1 MKKIILKSLHLE
13 NFKQFSDKKVVF
25 NEKQTFISG
34 DNGTG
39 KSTIFDAFMW
49 LLFGKDVQDRK
60 DYEVKRLINGESVPK
75 TEVSVTGVLEI
86 NGEIITLRRQLVE
99 RWSKDK
105 GIAEE
110 KFKGNKTVTTFN
122 EVPMN
127 VTDYDRKINEI
138 IDSTV
143 FKMITNPLFFAN
155 MGWEQQ
161 REQLF
166 QIAGCLSDDEIA
178 DKDEAFKA
186 LLDSIS
192 GKSLRDYRKE
202 IVSKINKAKEQLRD
216 VQPRIDQENKRMPD
230 ALDFTAIEDLIK
242 AKQNRITE
250 IDNAIYSKH
259 EAEELKFK
267 DIQEKQRVVNSLK
280 QERQQLLF
288 DANQSE
294 RDRVNNANQ
303 DRKNVATDIVS
314 IDMKIRSIEDQIKY
328 LNNDIKAYQDYIN
341 RETLKAD
348 DLRDQWFAE
357 NAKEYNGETDCN
369 HCGQPLPVK
378 MMDKAKQIFQ
388 DSKANKLNE
397 ITMKGTQI
405 NTNIAE
411 AKEKIARCEDQ
422 IKENQIKIDEL
433 NEEKILLENK
443 LSKITFVDFVEVD
456 PQTIPDY
463 VKLTEK
469 ISAFEENIKHFS
481 PEAVDDS
488 ELKNQ
493 KAEIV
498 SEIDSLKEQLHTRQ
512 IISEKKAEIERL
524 EKEAKDL
531 SQLIADYQNIELTI
545 KAFTKT
551 KVDDV
556 DSRINGLFS
565 FVTFKLFSY
574 TIEDNTENETCIPLV
589 NGVPFPAANTAG
601 QLNAGLDI
609 INALSK
615 HYGVIAPIFLDNR
628 ESVNKIID
636 TDAQIIN
643 LKVSED
649 KLTIKN

>member
-1 MKKIILKSLHLE
+1 MKKIILKSLYLE

-25 NEKQTFISG
+25 SEKQTFISG

-259 EAEELKFK
+259 EAENLKFK

-314 IDMKIRSIEDQIKY
+314 INMKIRSIEDQIKY
-328 LNNDIKAYQDYIN
+328 LNNDIKAYHDYIN

-348 DLRDQWFAE
+348 DLRNQWFAE

-411 AKEKIARCEDQ
+411 TKEKIAKCEDQ

-456 PQTIPDY
+456 PKTIPEY

-469 ISAFEENIKHFS
+469 ISAFEENIKNFT
-481 PEAVDDS
+481 PEVVDDS

-574 TIEDNTENETCIPLV
+574 TIEDNTENETCITLV

-628 ESVNKIID
+628 ESVNRIID

-643 LKVSED
+643 LRVSTD
-649 KLTIKN
+649 KLTIKI

>member
-49 LLFGKDVQDRK
+49 LLFGKDVHDRK
-60 DYEVKRLINGESVPK
+60 DYEVKRLVNGESIPK

-86 NGEIITLRRQLVE
+86 NGEILTLRRQLVE

-105 GIAEE
+105 GEADE

-127 VTDYDRKINEI
+127 VSDYDRKINEI

-161 REQLF
+161 RDQLF
-166 QIAGCLSDDEIA
+166 QIGGCLSDNEIA

-216 VQPRIDQENKRMPD
+216 IQPRIDQENKRMPD
-230 ALDFTAIEDLIK
+230 ALDFTAIEDQIK
-242 AKQNRITE
+242 AKQSRISE

-259 EAEELKFK
+259 EAENLKFK
-267 DIQEKQRVVNSLK
+267 GIQEKQRVVNSLK

-288 DANQSE
+288 NANQAE
-294 RDRVNNANQ
+294 RERVNTANQ

-314 IDMKIRSIEDQIKY
+314 INMKIRSIEDQIKL
-328 LNNDIKAYQDYIN
+328 LNKDISSYQDYIN
-341 RETLKAD
+341 RETEKAD
-348 DLRDQWFAE
+348 NLREQWFAE
-357 NAKEYNGETDCN
+357 NAKEYNGETDCS

-405 NTNIAE
+405 NANIAE
-411 AKEKIARCEDQ
+411 AKEKIAKCEIQ
-422 IKENQIKIDEL
+422 ITENQSKIDEL
-433 NEEKILLENK
+433 KEEAILLENK
-443 LSKITFVDFVEVD
+443 LNKITFVDFVEVD
-456 PQTIPDY
+456 PQTIPEY

-469 ISAFEENIKHFS
+469 ISVFEENIKNFT
-481 PEAVDDS
+481 PEVVDDS
-488 ELKNQ
+488 ELKGQ
-493 KAEIV
+493 KAEIIT
-498 SEIDSLKEQLHTRQ
+498 EIDSLKAQLHTRQ
-512 IISEKKAEIERL
+512 IISEKKTEIERL
-524 EKEAKDL
+524 EKEAKEL

-565 FVTFKLFSY
+565 FVTFKLFTY

-643 LKVSED
+643 LKVSDD

>member
-178 DKDEAFKA
+178 DKNEAFKA

-259 EAEELKFK
+259 EAEKLKFK

-348 DLRDQWFAE
+348 DLRNQWFAE

-411 AKEKIARCEDQ
+411 AKEKIAKCEDQ

-469 ISAFEENIKHFS
+469 ISAFEENIKNFT

>member
-60 DYEVKRLINGESVPK
+60 DYEVKRLINGKSVPK

-178 DKDEAFKA
+178 DKDKAFKD

-216 VQPRIDQENKRMPD
+216 VLPRIDQENKRMPD

-314 IDMKIRSIEDQIKY
+314 INMKIRSIEDQIKY
-328 LNNDIKAYQDYIN
+328 LNNDIKAYHDYIN

-348 DLRDQWFAE
+348 DLRNQWFAE

-411 AKEKIARCEDQ
+411 AKEKIAKCEDQ

-469 ISAFEENIKHFS
+469 ISAFEENIKNFT

-498 SEIDSLKEQLHTRQ
+498 SEIDILKEQLHTRQ

-556 DSRINGLFS
+556 DSRVNGLFS

-574 TIEDNTENETCIPLV
+574 TIEDNTENETCITLV

-643 LKVSED
+643 LRVSTD
-649 KLTIKN
+649 KLTIKI

>member
-230 ALDFTAIEDLIK
+230 ALDFTAIEDQIQ

-259 EAEELKFK
+259 EAENLKFK
-267 DIQEKQRVVNSLK
+267 DIQEKQRVANSLK

-348 DLRDQWFAE
+348 DLRNQWFAE

-411 AKEKIARCEDQ
+411 AKEKIAKCEDQ
-422 IKENQIKIDEL
+422 IKENQIKIDGL
-433 NEEKILLENK
+433 NDEKILLENK
-443 LSKITFVDFVEVD
+443 LSKITFVDFVEVG
-456 PQTIPDY
+456 PQTLPEY

-469 ISAFEENIKHFS
+469 ISAFEENIKNFT

-498 SEIDSLKEQLHTRQ
+498 SEIDSLKAQLHTRQ
-512 IISEKKAEIERL
+512 IISEKKAEIKRL
-524 EKEAKDL
+524 EKEATEL
-531 SQLIADYQNIELTI
+531 SQLIADYQKIELTI

-556 DSRINGLFS
+556 DSRINRLFS

>member
-230 ALDFTAIEDLIK
+230 ALDFTAIEDQIQ

-259 EAEELKFK
+259 EAENLKFK
-267 DIQEKQRVVNSLK
+267 DIQEKQRVANSLK

-348 DLRDQWFAE
+348 DLRNQWFAE

-411 AKEKIARCEDQ
+411 AKEKIAKCEDQ
-422 IKENQIKIDEL
+422 IKENQIKIDGL
-433 NEEKILLENK
+433 NDEKILLENK

-456 PQTIPDY
+456 PQTLPEY

-469 ISAFEENIKHFS
+469 ISAFEENIKNFT

-498 SEIDSLKEQLHTRQ
+498 SEIDSLKAQLHTRQ
-512 IISEKKAEIERL
+512 IISEKKAEIKRL
-524 EKEAKDL
+524 EKEATEL
-531 SQLIADYQNIELTI
+531 SQLIADYQKIELTI

-556 DSRINGLFS
+556 DSRINRLFS

>member
-75 TEVSVTGVLEI
+75 TEVSVTCVLEI

-230 ALDFTAIEDLIK
+230 ALDFTAIEDQIQ

-259 EAEELKFK
+259 EAENLKFK
-267 DIQEKQRVVNSLK
+267 DIQEKQRVANSLK

-348 DLRDQWFAE
+348 DLRNQWFAE

-411 AKEKIARCEDQ
+411 AKEKIAKCEDQ
-422 IKENQIKIDEL
+422 IKENQIKIDGL
-433 NEEKILLENK
+433 NDEKILLENK

-456 PQTIPDY
+456 PQTLPEY

-469 ISAFEENIKHFS
+469 ISAFEENIKNFT

-498 SEIDSLKEQLHTRQ
+498 SEIDSLKAQLHTRQ
-512 IISEKKAEIERL
+512 IISEKKAEIKRL
-524 EKEAKDL
+524 EKEATEL
-531 SQLIADYQNIELTI
+531 SQLIADYQKIELTI

-556 DSRINGLFS
+556 DSRINRLFS

>member
-25 NEKQTFISG
+25 SEKQTFISG

-259 EAEELKFK
+259 EAENLKFK

-348 DLRDQWFAE
+348 DLRNQWFAE

-411 AKEKIARCEDQ
+411 AKEKIAKCEDQ

-469 ISAFEENIKHFS
+469 ISAFEENIKNFTS
-481 PEAVDDS
+481 EAVDDS

-574 TIEDNTENETCIPLV
+574 TIEDNTENETCIPLI

>member
-178 DKDEAFKA
+178 DKNEAFKA

-230 ALDFTAIEDLIK
+230 ALDFTAIEDQIQ

-259 EAEELKFK
+259 EAENLKFK
-267 DIQEKQRVVNSLK
+267 DIQEKQRVANSLK

-348 DLRDQWFAE
+348 DLRNQWFAE

-411 AKEKIARCEDQ
+411 AKEKIAKCEDQ
-422 IKENQIKIDEL
+422 IKENQIKIDGL
-433 NEEKILLENK
+433 NDEKILLENK

-456 PQTIPDY
+456 PQTLPEY

-469 ISAFEENIKHFS
+469 ISAFEENIKNFT

-498 SEIDSLKEQLHTRQ
+498 SEIDSLKAQLHTRQ
-512 IISEKKAEIERL
+512 IISEKKAEIKRL
-524 EKEAKDL
+524 EKEATEL
-531 SQLIADYQNIELTI
+531 SQLIADYQKIELTI

-556 DSRINGLFS
+556 DSRINRLFS